1 MGLEQDIIL
10 MKGKQ
15 VMGRTLF
22 ISIAITIAAS
32 VFGVFFNMVNP
43 NGIEITGSGAPTMVP
58 VIETEHEESVTGGDA
73 GDVPEKAQI
82 ELITL
87 HEAKAY
93 FDRGEG
99 FFVDARSRH
108 SYYELHIPGAVSL
121 SASRF
126 DSQYEEFKDAIAKD
140 ALLIIYCQSITCRYS
155 DVVADKLKGLG
166 YRNIKIFAGGWTE
179 WVQARYPVQGFK
191 VYS

>member
-1 MGLEQDIIL
+1 

-15 VMGRTLF
+15 VTGRTLF
-22 ISIAITIAAS
+22 ISVSIIIVTG
-32 VFGVFFNMVNP
+32 VFGLFFNMVNP
-43 NGIEITGSGAPTMVP
+43 NGIDITGSERSTAVP
-58 VIETEHEESVTGGDA
+58 VVETEHEESATGSA
-73 GDVPEKAQI
+73 GDLSENAHI
-82 ELITL
+82 EVITL
-87 HEAKAY
+87 RQAKAY
-93 FDRGEG
+93 FDKGDG

-121 SASRF
+121 SASKF
-126 DSQYEEFKDAIAKD
+126 DSQYDEFEEAIAKD

-155 DVVADKLKGLG
+155 DIVANKLNGLG